1 MAWSME
7 KQLDSSYFLHDPHCF
22 LGLHPLDETHKVI
35 RLWRPGASSCHL
47 ELLGKII
54 EAQKIDPRGL
64 FEAIVPLETTALDYR
79 VYHSNHLLAHDPYAF
94 LPTLGEVDVYLFSKG
109 VHYKTYEILGAQ
121 QIHHFGVEGTKFAV
135 WAPNA
140 KKVSCVGDFN
150 HWDGNY
156 LPLRSL
162 GSCGIWEIFVP
173 GIQEGERYKF
183 EIFTQTGERKIKAD
197 PYAHFNEPRPLNASV
212 VFNVN
217 KFVWS
222 DADWMEKRTKKAPL
236 CIYEVHLGSWQRDAH
251 GKFLNYREIALRLA
265 LYCQEM
271 GFTHVELMPVME
283 HPLDQSWG
291 YQVTGYF
298 AVTSRYG
305 TPEDFQFFVNHLHQ
319 QGIGVIMDWVP
330 AHFPTDDFS
339 LAQFD
344 GSFLYEHADPKK
356 GFHPHWSTLIFNYG
370 RLEVANF
377 LISSALFWLE
387 KMHIDGLRVDA
398 VASMLYL
405 DYGRPAGEWIP
416 NKFGGNINLEA
427 IEFIKHLNSIVHEKF
442 PGALMIAEESTAY
455 EGVTRSLEWGGLGFD
470 LKWNM
475 GWMNDTLRYF
485 TTDPLFRCYHQ
496 QLLTFVMIYAFSER
510 FVLVLSHD
518 EVVHGKASLLAK
530 MPGDRW
536 QKFANMRLLYSYLI
550 CQPGKKLLFM
560 GGEFGSWDE
569 WNVSEALP
577 WHLSQYEEHRQ
588 LKQCIK
594 ELNQLYL
601 QSPALWQWDFDPQ
614 SFAWIDFFDSKN
626 SVISY
631 LRKSNKQIFI
641 CIHNFTP
648 TYFEKYRISLSRIA
662 QLKERFNTDREE
674 YGGSGKLNGQVTFDS
689 SGFTLQ
695 LAPLATMIFE
705 VTFV

>member
-1 MAWSME
+1 
-7 KQLDSSYFLHDPHCF
+7 
-22 LGLHPLDETHKVI
+22 
-35 RLWRPGASSCHL
+35 
-47 ELLGKII
+47 
-54 EAQKIDPRGL
+54 
-64 FEAIVPLETTALDYR
+64 
-79 VYHSNHLLAHDPYAF
+79 
-94 LPTLGEVDVYLFSKG
+94 
-109 VHYKTYEILGAQ
+109 
-121 QIHHFGVEGTKFAV
+121 
-135 WAPNA
+135 
-140 KKVSCVGDFN
+140 
-150 HWDGNY
+150 
-156 LPLRSL
+156 
-162 GSCGIWEIFVP
+162 
-173 GIQEGERYKF
+173 
-183 EIFTQTGERKIKAD
+183 
-197 PYAHFNEPRPLNASV
+197 
-212 VFNVN
+212 
-217 KFVWS
+217 
-222 DADWMEKRTKKAPL
+222 
-236 CIYEVHLGSWQRDAH
+236 
-251 GKFLNYREIALRLA
+251 
-265 LYCQEM
+265 
-271 GFTHVELMPVME
+271 
-283 HPLDQSWG
+283 
-291 YQVTGYF
+291 
-298 AVTSRYG
+298 
-305 TPEDFQFFVNHLHQ
+305 
-319 QGIGVIMDWVP
+319 
-330 AHFPTDDFS
+330 
-339 LAQFD
+339 
-344 GSFLYEHADPKK
+344 
-356 GFHPHWSTLIFNYG
+356 
-370 RLEVANF
+370 
-377 LISSALFWLE
+377 
-387 KMHIDGLRVDA
+387 
-398 VASMLYL
+398 
-405 DYGRPAGEWIP
+405 
-416 NKFGGNINLEA
+416 
-427 IEFIKHLNSIVHEKF
+427 
-442 PGALMIAEESTAY
+442 
-455 EGVTRSLEWGGLGFD
+455 FD